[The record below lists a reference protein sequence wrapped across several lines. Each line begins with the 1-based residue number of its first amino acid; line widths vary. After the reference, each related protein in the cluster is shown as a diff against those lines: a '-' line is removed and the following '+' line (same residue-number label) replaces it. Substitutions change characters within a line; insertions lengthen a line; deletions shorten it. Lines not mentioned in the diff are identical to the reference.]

1 MLFWRSALRME
12 ILQEEAREAGGVC
25 IRGRHT
31 VARPAGD
38 LSSDSDN
45 RDRDTA
51 SSICPIIGDAP
62 DTYAHTCN
70 TTVNKAAITLY
81 GQWWQ

>member
-1 MLFWRSALRME
+1 MHME
-12 ILQEEAREAGGVC
+12 ILDEEAREAGGVR

-45 RDRDTA
+45 RDRDNTA
-51 SSICPIIGDAP
+51 SSICPIIGTP
-62 DTYAHTCN
+62 LAHMHIH
-70 TTVNKAAITLY
+70 ATLP
-81 GQWWQ
+81 